1 MFRLLFLLGFGLVW
15 LVWADAARAA
25 QTLPPTAWIVDDDVA
40 SESPDFLRGGPTAYW
55 RNASLTG
62 TAYYSGSM
70 VWTFNNTN
78 IVENY
83 AYWYLPLSATVPM
96 SYEVFAFIPAYNA
109 TTRSAQYQVAHAGLT
124 QTRSIDQNAFVAEWV
139 SLGSYSFTTHST
151 SYVLLTD
158 VTGEPSGAR
167 QVGFDAFAFVPIAAT
182 VEPRPPPVTNPITF
196 THSAF
201 VPVVMNGANGL
212 LTSTSRYVSTI
223 NPQAHYGMGCESGR
237 NGEGGTIILDFGQP
251 QQVGFGYGTLIFDFT
266 TLASTSQIADAA
278 KAFLRGYEDCA
289 PNYARLNLAIGTS
302 NFRGTTNFEH
312 GRAWA
317 QLVNTLNTWL
327 SATSLFEGE
336 GLGVRSVESD
346 RFAFLGAN
354 DIEPSWNTVTN
365 TRNWV
370 QGYASA
376 ALHPYLNYGSC
387 DGCPSAQ
394 FPNWQPNNG
403 WSLDD
408 IWFVS
413 QGARIARPFPE
424 IYATNGIHAH
434 QWQWV
439 NVYAAQ
445 QKGERMRFAGVLTQ
459 WQACQQTAPVQC
471 RDDGLDNTPQQGW
484 QLMQAALNS
493 DEGTAQPLPPP
504 SDISWRSVPVST
516 TWLSNR
522 LSITD
527 GLIISDVQAPLPA
540 QTFIAK
546 NLWLA
551 AQANGETLLVFAG
564 SVRDPEAGGH
574 DSPQGAVAV
583 LVWGADGAFDRKRT
597 LILRAP
603 TLMPA
608 LHVQRKEANVLVL
621 ATDDGEQVTFS
632 LAQMNWR
639 SDPSTFAKPLE
650 VV

>member
-1 MFRLLFLLGFGLVW
+1 MLRLLSLLGLWLAG
-15 LVWADAARAA
+15 LVWADVARAA
-25 QTLPPTAWIVDDDVA
+25 QTLPPTAWVVDDDVA
-40 SESPDFLRGGPTAYW
+40 SDSPDFLRGGPTEYW
-55 RNASLTG
+55 RAATLTG

-70 VWTFNNTN
+70 VWTLNNTS

-124 QTRSIDQNAFVAEWV
+124 QTRIIDQNAFVAEWV

-158 VTGEPSGAR
+158 ATGEPSGAR
-167 QVGFDAFAFVPIAAT
+167 QVGFDALAFVPIT
-182 VEPRPPPVTNPITF
+182 SSVESGPPPVTTPISF

-223 NPQAHYGMGCESGR
+223 NPQAHYRMGCESGR
-237 NGEGGTIILDFGQP
+237 NGEGGTIVLDFGQP

-266 TLASTSQIADAA
+266 TLASTNQIADAA
-278 KAFLRGYEDCA
+278 KAFLRGYEECA
-289 PNYARLNLAIGTS
+289 PNYAKLNLAIGTS
-302 NFRGTTNFEH
+302 NFRGATNFEH
-312 GRAWA
+312 GKAWA
-317 QLVNTLNTWL
+317 RLVNTLNTWL
-327 SATSLFEGE
+327 SATPLLRGE
-336 GLGVRSVESD
+336 GSGVRSVESD
-346 RFAFLGAN
+346 RLAFLGAN

-408 IWFVS
+408 IWFMS
-413 QGARIARPFPE
+413 QGALIARPFPE
-424 IYATNGIHAH
+424 IYATNGIHAR

-439 NVYAAQ
+439 NLYAVQ
-445 QKGERMRFAGVLTQ
+445 QKGERMSFAGMLTQ

-471 RDDGLDNTPQQGW
+471 RDDGLDNTAQQGW

-493 DEGTAQPLPPP
+493 DPRTAQPLPPP
-504 SDISWRSVPVST
+504 SDISWRSVAVST

-522 LSITD
+522 PSVTD
-527 GLIISDVQAPLPA
+527 GIIISDVQAPLPA
-540 QTFIAK
+540 QTFIAN

-564 SVRDPEAGGH
+564 SARNPEAGGH
-574 DSPQGAVAV
+574 DESQGAVAV
-583 LVWGADGAFDRKRT
+583 LVRGADGDFDRKRT
-597 LILRAP
+597 LVLRVP
-603 TLMPA
+603 KPMPA
-608 LHVQRKEANVLVL
+608 LRVLREEADTLVLV
-621 ATDDGEQVTFS
+621 TDEGEYIFFD

-639 SDPSTFAKPLE
+639 SYP
-650 VV
+650 